1 LGSAVHS
8 RNGTCACDNAAVQIQ
23 GKTVLLTGATG
34 GIGEAIAHELSAAGA
49 KLIVSGR
56 RADVLERIAADTGAT
71 IAVADLADRDQL
83 EALVA
88 AHSEVDILVA
98 NAALPASGELSD
110 FSLDEIDRALDV
122 NLRAPVI
129 MSRLLADQMVSRG
142 SGQIVL
148 IASLAGKVA
157 TAGSSLYSATKF
169 GLRGFGA
176 GLRADLVGTGVGVSV
191 VFPGFVRDAGMFHD
205 SKVELPGY
213 VGTTSPQDV
222 ADAVRSAV
230 ENDLG
235 EIDVAPL
242 SVRVATKAS
251 ELAPSLMGAVVRRLG
266 SAEFAAEIADRQAD
280 KR

>member
-1 LGSAVHS
+1 M
-8 RNGTCACDNAAVQIQ
+8 QIQ

-34 GIGEAIAHELSAAGA
+34 GIGEAIAQELSAAGA

-56 RADVLERIAADTGAT
+56 RADVLERIAAETGAT

-88 AHSEVDILVA
+88 AHSEADILVA

-205 SKVELPGY
+205 SNVELPGY
-213 VGTTSPQDV
+213 VGTSSPQDV

-230 ENDLG
+230 EDDRG

-242 SVRVATKAS
+242 SVRAATKAS

-266 SAEFAAEIADRQAD
+266 SAEFTAEIADRQAD

>member
-1 LGSAVHS
+1 M
-8 RNGTCACDNAAVQIQ
+8 QIQ

-213 VGTTSPQDV
+213 VGTSSPQDV

-266 SAEFAAEIADRQAD
+266 SAEFTAEIADRQAD